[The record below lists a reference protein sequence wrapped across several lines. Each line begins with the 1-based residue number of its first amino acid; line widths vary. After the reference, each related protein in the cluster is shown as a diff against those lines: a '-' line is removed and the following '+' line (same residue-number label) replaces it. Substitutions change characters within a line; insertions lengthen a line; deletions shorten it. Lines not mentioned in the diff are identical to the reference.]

1 MASPDVA
8 IALSQ
13 IKAVPQDYTVPPA
26 AELVPLSLTASFD
39 GTSAAGTFQPL
50 LEVLTPG
57 GQVVVRCPTQISLAA
72 GASADV
78 SWFPGVAGAGSEN
91 IQTFVGARVYLDTTQ
106 TIANNVNVNCT
117 YNQVQFDEGG
127 MVNLTTNP
135 PRLTAVIGGWYV
147 VNMGAGFDPNATGN
161 RLGIVIRNGTYVL
174 GTGEQLAADSKMAV
188 TVGGART
195 PVSAITVVFLA
206 AGDYITAGV
215 QQSSGGNLNI
225 GGQSQYQA
233 RSFMAAALIG
243 VG

>member
-1 MASPDVA
+1 MASPDVV
-8 IALSQ
+8 IAQS
-13 IKAVPQDYTVPPA
+13 AVASVPEDYTVPAA
-26 AELVPLSLTASFD
+26 AEIVPLSVTASFD
-39 GTSAAGTFQPL
+39 GSGAAGTFQPM
-50 LEVLTPG
+50 LEVISPS

-78 SWFPGVAGAGSEN
+78 SWFPGVSGAGSEN
-91 IQTFVGARVYLDTTQ
+91 IQTFVGARIYNNTTQ
-106 TIANNVNVNCT
+106 SIANNVNVNCT
-117 YNQVQFDEGG
+117 YNTVQFDEGG

-147 VNMGAGFDPNATGN
+147 VNMGAGFDPNATG
-161 RLGIVIRNGTYVL
+161 
-174 GTGEQLAADSKMAV
+174 EQLVADSKMTV
-188 TVGGART
+188 TIANART
-195 PVSAITVVFLA
+195 PVNAVTVAFLA

-215 QQSSGGNLNI
+215 QQSSGGSLNI